1 MSEPKLIW
9 DITLSDALNVHVL
22 KPKIIDLS
30 IFLGRV
36 FARDDFGLA
45 YEVVSD
51 AEFLILAGHAAMILP
66 EAGPAHGT
74 GAVLTNW
81 KKADDMKILEKAGSN
96 HLRGLLLDVFPDRTL
111 APMKVNRSLRTR
123 TTQYIMMQLYERHGT
138 LTKQDLDYLMAQIK
152 KPCPAN
158 LAPDAFIADWQASLG
173 DLAQAGQPISQLMA
187 TDYLQNCFGPEYVD
201 CWRAFVRDFP
211 LVVDRTVDR
220 LCAAIVT
227 FSKGE
232 LPLLNAHTLIGANQV
247 VALQEQLTVVTQKLQ
262 VLEASQALAVRQA
275 PAAPAVTAPSHP
287 GKKRSATTTKGAAGK
302 QAKSALTPFSA
313 RPFCWS
319 HGPCKHLGMGCGDPE
334 AGHKKEATWQHQ
346 MGSPWK
352 TYYELRGWSTIS
364 P

>member
-45 YEVVSD
+45 YEVMSD
-51 AEFLILAGHAAMILP
+51 AEFFILAGHAAMILP
-66 EAGPAHGT
+66 EAGPAHGA

-96 HLRGLLLDVFPDRTL
+96 HLRALLLEVFPERTL

-123 TTQYIMMQLYERHGT
+123 TTQYIMMQLYDRHGT

-152 KPCPAN
+152 KPCPSN
-158 LAPDAFIADWQASLG
+158 LAPDAFLADWQASLG
-173 DLAQAGQPISQLMA
+173 DLAQAGQAISQLMA
-187 TDYLQNCFGPEYVD
+187 TDYLQNCFGLEYVE
-201 CWRAFVRDFP
+201 CWRTFVRDFP

-220 LCAAIVT
+220 LCAAIIT
-227 FSKGE
+227 FAQGE
-232 LPLLNAHTLIGANQV
+232 LPLLNAHALIGANQV
-247 VALQEQLTVVTQKLQ
+247 IALQEQVKVLQ
-262 VLEASQALAVRQA
+262 RDLQALAVKKLTPAASAA
-275 PAAPAVTAPSHP
+275 PAAAATTHS
-287 GKKRSATTTKGAAGK
+287 GKRSATTIKGAAGK

-319 HGPCKHLGMGCGDPE
+319 HGPCKHLGMGCGDPS
-334 AGHKKEATWQHQ
+334 AGHKEQATWQHQ

-352 TYYELRGWSTIS
+352 AYYESRGWSTIS